1 MSGRGTPGA
10 NWWQSPLTVLLHD
23 LLWVPVAIVL
33 AFWVRFNFGAI
44 PHEIFSGMLWVLC
57 VMLPVQAVVFY
68 ASGLYRGIWRFASL
82 PDLVRIMKAVAIGAA
97 IGFILLF
104 VLQRLQGVPRSAL
117 VFYPMFLAL
126 GLALPRLAYR
136 WWKDRSLDFST
147 ERPRAL
153 IVGAGAAGEQLVRE
167 LLKSGPYEAVGFLD
181 DADRRQGQEVHGVRV
196 IGRLSDL
203 PQAIRGSAVEVV
215 LLAMPTAP
223 RQLVSRLSAQCRDS
237 GIPCRI
243 LPSLAELADGRVA
256 VSQLRDV
263 TIEDVLGREAVSLDD
278 AAIAGFIAGRCVLV
292 TGAGGSIGSEL
303 CRQVLR
309 AGASRLVMVD
319 HGEFNLYNIEQEL
332 RGGAAGGSADAC
344 VPLLGDVRDAN
355 RMRWIFEAYRPQV
368 VFHAAAYKHVPLVE
382 ENPAEGTR
390 TNLHGTAQMADLA
403 VEFKVEK
410 MVLVSTDKAVNPA
423 NVMGATKRAAEIY
436 CQNLAARSTGTAFIT
451 TRFGNVLGS
460 AGSVVPKFRKQ
471 IAAGGPLT
479 VTHPDMTRYFMT
491 IPEAVSLILQ
501 AGSMGEGGEI
511 FVLDMGEPVKI
522 VDLAEQMIRLSG
534 LTPGEDIA
542 IEFTGLRPGEK
553 MYEEL
558 FHDAEPLQPTHHAKI
573 MLARSRQVDWDAF
586 TGDVKRLGEACT
598 RRDLSEV
605 RRLLKV
611 LVPEFAPDDA
621 GAGRSGAGTA
631 GAEQDGPTGGP
642 KEASPPP
649 TSH

>member
-1 MSGRGTPGA
+1 MSVKTGTK
-10 NWWQSPLTVLLHD
+10 WWQTPLSVLVHD
-23 LLWVPVAIVL
+23 LCWVPIAAWA
-33 AFWVRFNFGAI
+33 AFWLRFNLEGI
-44 PHEIFSGMLWVLC
+44 PSYYVESVHLLIAVS
-57 VMLPVQAVVFY
+57 LPLQFVVFWM
-68 ASGLYRGIWRFASL
+68 SGLYRGVWRFASL
-82 PDLVRIMKAVAIGAA
+82 PDLMRILRAVAIGVFLTFMV
-97 IGFILLF
+97 IFIWD
-104 VLQRLQGVPRSAL
+104 RLAGMPRSVL
-117 VFYPMFLAL
+117 VVYPAILAL

-136 WWKDRSLDFST
+136 WWKDRSLQFG
-147 ERPRAL
+147 EARPRAL
-153 IVGAGAAGEQLVRE
+153 IIGAGSAGEQLVRE

-181 DADRRQGQEVHGVRV
+181 DADRRQGQELHGVRV
-196 IGRLSDL
+196 VGRLSDL
-203 PQAIRGSAVEVV
+203 PHTLRNLSVDTV
-215 LLAMPTAP
+215 LLAIPSAP
-223 RQLVSRLSAQCRDS
+223 RQLVQQVNEVCREH
-237 GIPCRI
+237 GITCRT

-256 VSQLRDV
+256 VSQLREV

-278 AAIAGFIAGRCVLV
+278 AAIADFIAGKCVLV

-332 RGGAAGGSADAC
+332 RGGAGPDSGDAC

-368 VFHAAAYKHVPLVE
+368 LFHAAAYKHVPLVE

-403 VEFKVEK
+403 VEFGVEK

-471 IAAGGPLT
+471 IAAGGPVT

-611 LVPEFAPDDA
+611 LVPEFAPDQV
-621 GAGRSGAGTA
+621 GP
-631 GAEQDGPTGGP
+631 AEGSQ
-642 KEASPPP
+642 EASPPP
-649 TSH
+649 TTH